1 MRLHRWR
8 YGILALAVFLALPV
22 VAAEGDSNCGSGDSS
37 VAYTPGTETC
47 LQWFSPENGERKS
60 VVFTHPK
67 ECGTELKCALVDG
80 ETELAL
86 EDCEKL
92 NRDSEVTFEN
102 GRLFVKG
109 FPQAEVY
116 CFENE
121 KQTQRIYRAPE
132 ARHFCRLA
140 NSSYLD
146 KRWDPP
152 FTLYIE
158 GKKANPWGDSNSYCP
173 DPLNHSEAYDYTDW
187 VAGKP
192 AKDLVRRS
200 LLEACSTVVT
210 KYKEAC
216 EKKRSVIDG
225 DIGAKN
231 KKKEEDIEKKKRLL
245 MGDWLGWES
254 CKNDIGAAGEFPL
267 KGNCLLQWNL
277 IKDYTA
283 VQLKVTSGEEGDFV
297 TNPSKLD
304 SYFPLKNKVRENMR
318 SNEEETEVNK
328 KWTAGTLDEFLT
340 AQAESSVDSAETN
353 VAITQKNA
361 ERQKVEAVVSFLQKR
376 GMNIMLSHSISA
388 TKTFSVTD
396 LLRRNSNSTESELTL
411 FQKDEDGR
419 SRNIFD
425 KVIRLVAQVLGSLG
439 VLLLIISA
447 VMMIVSQG
455 EETML
460 QKAKQTF
467 LYTMIGLVIAFF
479 SYTIVRFLLELL
491 LTR

>member
-22 VAAEGDSNCGSGDSS
+22 VAAEGDLNCGSGDSPET
-37 VAYTPGTETC
+37 YTPGTETC
-47 LQWFSPENGERKS
+47 LQWFSPEDGERKS

-102 GRLFVKG
+102 GRLFVTG

-116 CFENE
+116 CFENDT
-121 KQTQRIYRAPE
+121 QTQRIYRAPE
-132 ARHFCRLA
+132 AGHFCRLA

-173 DPLNHSEAYDYTDW
+173 DPLNHSEAYDLD
-187 VAGKP
+187 P
-192 AKDLVRRS
+192 AVKTVTADLVRRS

-225 DIGAKN
+225 DIGVIKRTR
-231 KKKEEDIEKKKRLL
+231 KEKVDVQKRKEITKWVTATDCET
-245 MGDWLGWES
+245 GDSLAGDCLKEWKAIKSLTAEV
-254 CKNDIGAAGEFPL
+254 CAIVNGEFVNDTAL
-267 KGNCLLQWNL
+267 KDLSEGLKTK
-277 IKDYTA
+277 IKFQM
-283 VQLKVTSGEEGDFV
+283 VV
-297 TNPSKLD
+297 
-304 SYFPLKNKVRENMR
+304 
-318 SNEEETEVNK
+318 NESETGNK

-340 AQAESSVDSAETN
+340 AQAESSLDSAETN
-353 VAITQKNA
+353 AAITQKNA

-396 LLRRNSNSTESELTL
+396 LLRRNSNSTEGELTL
-411 FQKDEDGR
+411 FQKDEDGT